1 VHRRLV
7 QAGFGKRRERPLENP
22 VSVPSRR
29 IAVRTNPRGYRRG
42 EIPHRPSLSTD
53 LLAPVHA
60 GRVADFQSISGT

>member
-1 VHRRLV
+1 M
-7 QAGFGKRRERPLENP
+7 
-22 VSVPSRR
+22 PSRR

-60 GRVADFQSISGT
+60 GRVAEFSVHVVDPYGLGVAPTVPLSLQAALKE